1 MNTQNESPATVTTSA
16 EQPAGHNNNN
26 RQQSRKARPDN
37 RWNEVAE
44 LVKSGALTSV
54 LVTDIA
60 TNKEGARRGLSIKLK
75 GLRGFLPGSEM
86 PRNANYDELKG
97 KTIEVIVLESD
108 PKARGGR
115 LIVSLKAVADG
126 ARKQF
131 IEGLQLEQEVTG
143 PVVSVTEFGYFVNIG
158 GLDALLHISQTPL
171 DNGKPKVFTKGETV
185 TARIKSIDLEKGKVG
200 LTMRKPRSESDGN
213 QRGRNGGN
221 QQYASRNTERF
232 SRKPAVSSPRSYT
245 TAKASDPAPTPGKP
259 RKLKA
264 TKKSPFTQQFSS
276 FGDLAAYMNQK
287 ESGVA
292 SENPAT
298 TEVPSAAEQ
307 A

>member
-1 MNTQNESPATVTTSA
+1 MNTENANPATETTSA
-16 EQPAGHNNNN
+16 EKPAGLTPQPA
-26 RQQSRKARPDN
+26 RKPRHDK
-37 RWNEVAE
+37 RWDEVAE

-60 TNKEGARRGLSIKLK
+60 TNKEGARRGLSIKLQ

-131 IEGLQLEQEVTG
+131 IAGLQLEQEVTG
-143 PVVSVTEFGYFVNIG
+143 EVVSVVEFGYFVNIG
-158 GLDALLHISQTPL
+158 GLDALLHTSQTPL
-171 DNGKPKVFTKGETV
+171 DNGKPKVFSKGETV
-185 TARIKSIDLEKGKVG
+185 TARVKSIDAEKGKVG
-200 LTMRKPRSESDGN
+200 LTMRKPRPEGDGN

-232 SRKPAVSSPRSYT
+232 SRKPSVSSPRNYT
-245 TAKASDPAPTPGKP
+245 TAKATDKAPTPSAP

-287 ESGVA
+287 ETGVA
-292 SENPAT
+292 SETPAT
-298 TEVPSAAEQ
+298 NTEVPAAAEQ
-307 A
+307 V

>member
-1 MNTQNESPATVTTSA
+1 MNTENANPVTETTTA
-16 EQPAGHNNNN
+16 QQPAGPNN
-26 RQQSRKARPDN
+26 QPSRKPRNDN

-97 KTIEVIVLESD
+97 KTVEVIVLESD

-131 IEGLQLEQEVTG
+131 MDSLQLEQEVTG

-158 GLDALLHISQTPL
+158 GMDALLHTSQTPL

-200 LTMRKPRSESDGN
+200 LTMRKPRPEGEGN

-221 QQYASRNTERF
+221 RQQYASRNTERF
-232 SRKPAVSSPRSYT
+232 SRKPSVSSPRNYT
-245 TAKASDPAPTPGKP
+245 TAKATDKAPTAGAP

-264 TKKSPFTQQFSS
+264 TKKSPFTRSFSS
-276 FGDLAAYMNQK
+276 FGDLAAYMTQK
-287 ESGVA
+287 ETGVA
-292 SENPAT
+292 SETPAT
-298 TEVPSAAEQ
+298 NTEVPAAAEQ